1 MYIFCLDLFSVC
13 EAKLVFCISEEN
25 AVSLLTYADVLQAQ
39 LLYGKCVQFI
49 TGHPSLQMSE
59 EFKHL
64 SLKTR
69 TFLEAE
75 YARSVCCNASKQS
88 FVLNYAFL
96 WVFIFMIEFVMKRV
110 NYLGHNQIILGRVIM
125 EGNLHST

>member
-1 MYIFCLDLFSVC
+1 ML
-13 EAKLVFCISEEN
+13 CISEEN

-64 SLKTR
+64 SPKTR
-69 TFLEAE
+69 TF
-75 YARSVCCNASKQS
+75 
-88 FVLNYAFL
+88 
-96 WVFIFMIEFVMKRV
+96 IE
-110 NYLGHNQIILGRVIM
+110 GHIVR
-125 EGNLHST
+125 

>member
-1 MYIFCLDLFSVC
+1 ML
-13 EAKLVFCISEEN
+13 CISEEN

-69 TFLEAE
+69 AFIEGDIVRYTRML
-75 YARSVCCNASKQS
+75 YCIIYRYSSKI
-88 FVLNYAFL
+88 LN
-96 WVFIFMIEFVMKRV
+96 
-110 NYLGHNQIILGRVIM
+110 
-125 EGNLHST
+125 